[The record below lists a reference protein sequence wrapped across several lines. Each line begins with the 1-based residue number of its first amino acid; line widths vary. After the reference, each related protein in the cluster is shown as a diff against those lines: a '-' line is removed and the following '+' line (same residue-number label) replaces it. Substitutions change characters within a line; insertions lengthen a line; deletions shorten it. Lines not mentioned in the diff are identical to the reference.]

1 MQAFLNKSFAP
12 LLNPNEN
19 LLDQVKSS
27 IILKK
32 GVSYFDWGASGLAST
47 LVEKR
52 VKSLL
57 PYYANAHSVASK
69 HAILMGM
76 LLKECQEKLK
86 RSLNLSANHC
96 VLSAGYGAS
105 SAIKKFQEILGVCI
119 PSKTKKNLEPY
130 LKDMAL
136 KRVIVGPYEHHS
148 NEISWREGLC
158 EVVRIPLNEHGLLD
172 LEILEQILKNP
183 PIVWFL

>member
-1 MQAFLNKSFAP
+1 MRAFLNRSFAP

-32 GVSYFDWGASGLAST
+32 GVSYFDWGASGLASA

-119 PSKTKKNLEPY
+119 
-130 LKDMAL
+130 
-136 KRVIVGPYEHHS
+136 
-148 NEISWREGLC
+148 
-158 EVVRIPLNEHGLLD
+158 
-172 LEILEQILKNP
+172 
-183 PIVWFL
+183 